1 MDGFRFDLASVLSRD
16 EDGRPVPR
24 PPVIWDIETDPI
36 LAGTKLIAEAWDA
49 AGLYQVGSFAGDR
62 WVEWNGRFR
71 DDVRSFVKGDPGKVW
86 AIAER
91 LLASPDI
98 YARLD
103 REPEKTINFVTCHDG
118 FTLNDAVSYDQKHN
132 EANGESNRDGNDQ
145 NLSWN
150 CGVEG
155 PTDDPAIESL
165 RNRQVKNL
173 LAIELLAVGVPMVTM
188 GDEVRRTQLGNNN
201 AYCQDSELSWLD
213 WALVDRNA
221 GILRFCQG
229 LIAGR
234 RRASELF
241 GAPTDVTLAELLRRS
256 RVDWHGTRLGRP
268 DMGETSRS
276 IALALWGEHVV
287 LHLILN
293 AYWEGLDFEIPPLE
307 AGMAGWRRI
316 VDTSLESP
324 DDILAA
330 ADAPAVDS
338 QRLSSGAAVRRRARL
353 GQNAGRTRSGGT
365 GMTTTDG
372 APTGAGAERA
382 RMADPGRLEEGL
394 DTASPWYQWGPYVS
408 ERAWGS
414 VREDYS
420 ADGNAWASFPHDHA
434 RSRAYRWNEDGMAGL
449 SDVFGRLN
457 LGLALWNGR
466 DPILK
471 ERMFGLTNSE
481 GNHGEDVKEYWWYLD
496 ATPSSSWLKWR
507 YHYPHAAFPYE
518 DLVAEN
524 GRRSRLEPE
533 YELLDTGI
541 FDDDRYW
548 IVEVDYAKA
557 DPTDILARITVRN
570 AGPDPAT
577 IHVLPTLW
585 FRNEWSWDASIPRPS
600 LSAEGG
606 AGPIHASHPALGD
619 YELHLGAGPDGAAPE
634 LLFCENETNAPR
646 VYGAEATTAWPK
658 DGINDHVVSGAA
670 TVNPAQTGTKAAAWY
685 RLTVAPGAT
694 AEIRLRL
701 RSRPPA
707 APGEP
712 RETSLLDESFA
723 TIMAL
728 RKAEAD
734 EFYAGLS
741 RRAPPTTRRWSCARR
756 SPGCSG
762 ASSSTPTTSAA
773 GSTATRPARRRR
785 RSG

>member
-1 MDGFRFDLASVLSRD
+1 MPVFAFDALDAPGDRPNYWGYQPVSFFAPHAAYSSRPGAQGAVDEFRDLVKALHRAGLEVILDVVYNHTAEGGADGPTFCYRGLANEEYYIADSADRSRYADYSGTGNTLNANEPVVRRLILDSLRYWVAEMHVDGFRFDLASVLSRD

-118 FTLNDAVSYDQKHN
+118 FTLNDAVSYDRKHN
-132 EANGESNRDGNDQ
+132 EANGEGNRDGNDQ

-324 DDILAA
+324 DDILRRGRRAGGRR
-330 ADAPAVDS
+330 

-382 RMADPGRLEEGL
+382 RMADPG
-394 DTASPWYQWGPYVS
+394 A
-408 ERAWGS
+408 
-414 VREDYS
+414 
-420 ADGNAWASFPHDHA
+420 
-434 RSRAYRWNEDGMAGL
+434 
-449 SDVFGRLN
+449 
-457 LGLALWNGR
+457 
-466 DPILK
+466 
-471 ERMFGLTNSE
+471 
-481 GNHGEDVKEYWWYLD
+481 
-496 ATPSSSWLKWR
+496 
-507 YHYPHAAFPYE
+507 
-518 DLVAEN
+518 
-524 GRRSRLEPE
+524 
-533 YELLDTGI
+533 
-541 FDDDRYW
+541 
-548 IVEVDYAKA
+548 
-557 DPTDILARITVRN
+557 
-570 AGPDPAT
+570 
-577 IHVLPTLW
+577 
-585 FRNEWSWDASIPRPS
+585 
-600 LSAEGG
+600 
-606 AGPIHASHPALGD
+606 
-619 YELHLGAGPDGAAPE
+619 
-634 LLFCENETNAPR
+634 
-646 VYGAEATTAWPK
+646 
-658 DGINDHVVSGAA
+658 
-670 TVNPAQTGTKAAAWY
+670 
-685 RLTVAPGAT
+685 
-694 AEIRLRL
+694 
-701 RSRPPA
+701 
-707 APGEP
+707 
-712 RETSLLDESFA
+712 
-723 TIMAL
+723 
-728 RKAEAD
+728 
-734 EFYAGLS
+734 S
-741 RRAPPTTRRWSCARR
+741 RRAS
-756 SPGCSG
+756 
-762 ASSSTPTTSAA
+762 
-773 GSTATRPARRRR
+773 TRPARGTSGARTS
-785 RSG
+785 RSGRGAPSARTTAPTATPGRPSRTTTRAPARTAGTRTAWPACPTCSGG

>member
-1 MDGFRFDLASVLSRD
+1 M
-16 EDGRPVPR
+16 
-24 PPVIWDIETDPI
+24 
-36 LAGTKLIAEAWDA
+36 
-49 AGLYQVGSFAGDR
+49 
-62 WVEWNGRFR
+62 
-71 DDVRSFVKGDPGKVW
+71 
-86 AIAER
+86 
-91 LLASPDI
+91 
-98 YARLD
+98 
-103 REPEKTINFVTCHDG
+103 
-118 FTLNDAVSYDQKHN
+118 
-132 EANGESNRDGNDQ
+132 
-145 NLSWN
+145 
-150 CGVEG
+150 
-155 PTDDPAIESL
+155 

-330 ADAPAVDS
+330 ADAPAVDAS
-338 QRLSSGAAVRRRARL
+338 CLSSGAAVRRRARV
-353 GQNAGRTRSGGT
+353 GQDAGRTRSGGT

-420 ADGNAWASFPHDHA
+420 ADGDAWASFPHDHA

-496 ATPSSSWLKWR
+496 ATAEQFL
-507 YHYPHAAFPYE
+507 AAAGATTTRRP
-518 DLVAEN
+518 
-524 GRRSRLEPE
+524 RSRTRTCSRRTGAGRELEPE

-557 DPTDILARITVRN
+557 DPDRHPDARITVRN
-570 AGPDPAT
+570 AGPDAAT

-585 FRNEWSWDASIPRPS
+585 FRNDWSWDASIPRP
-600 LSAEGG
+600 EPVGG
-606 AGPIHASHPALGD
+606 RRRR
-619 YELHLGAGPDGAAPE
+619 PD
-634 LLFCENETNAPR
+634 PR
-646 VYGAEATTAWPK
+646 
-658 DGINDHVVSGAA
+658 
-670 TVNPAQTGTKAAAWY
+670 
-685 RLTVAPGAT
+685 VAPGAG
-694 AEIRLRL
+694 RLR
-701 RSRPPA
+701 A
-707 APGEP
+707 A
-712 RETSLLDESFA
+712 R
-723 TIMAL
+723 
-728 RKAEAD
+728 R
-734 EFYAGLS
+734 
-741 RRAPPTTRRWSCARR
+741 RRAGRRRAGAAVLRERDERASRSTVRRPRRRGPRTASTTTSCTAPRPSTRR
-756 SPGCSG
+756 
-762 ASSSTPTTSAA
+762 
-773 GSTATRPARRRR
+773 RPARRPRP
-785 RSG
+785 GTG